1 MFGLVKKSKY
11 EKKVQELHEAYAFI
25 GSLREENDVY
35 RAETAA
41 LKDRVEKLKTIVE
54 ELQNGLKLE
63 SKRPKKIA
71 STTKAKKSAKKK
83 DIKIS

>member
-11 EKKVQELHEAYAFI
+11 DLKVQELHEAYAFI
-25 GSLREENDVY
+25 GNLREENDVY
-35 RAETAA
+35 RAETTA

-54 ELQNGLKLE
+54 ELQNALKSE
-63 SKRPKKIA
+63 SKRPKRTA
-71 STTKAKKSAKKK
+71 STTKAKKPAKKK